1 LLEQV
6 FHLQVHPTIQ
16 QRPFLGHIAR
26 SLETMA
32 NYFAQQNPL
41 GFREEALHRVIYCDG
56 AAGSTWY
63 YRDNRTQQPVLI
75 PTPVLTCKAQHL
87 EFVQQGDLWKLR
99 LYVQADR
106 LYCLE
111 ADYNSTFSKALLLAL
126 ASLEKHQ
133 LQRPLSLEVLSL
145 SGSDT
150 LTCRVYS
157 PSIDPSMNNLTCVA
171 SFGNRPAM
179 GVVALCG
186 FCLGAGL

>member
-1 LLEQV
+1 M
-6 FHLQVHPTIQ
+6 QVHPTIQ

-157 PSIDPSMNNLTCVA
+157 RGGQVMHHFGPNPPWRDVA
-171 SFGNRPAM
+171 RQAITNVEAATQEVKTASGPLSA
-179 GVVALCG
+179 
-186 FCLGAGL
+186 